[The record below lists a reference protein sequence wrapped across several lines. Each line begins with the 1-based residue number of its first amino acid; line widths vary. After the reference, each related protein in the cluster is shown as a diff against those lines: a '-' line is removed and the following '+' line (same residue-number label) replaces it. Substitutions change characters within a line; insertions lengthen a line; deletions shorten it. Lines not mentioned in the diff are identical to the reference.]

1 MVIVE
6 LVRNLILSIEK
17 NTWFELS
24 IYYAIMAIIIAF
36 IIFFWRLYFS
46 YLRPK
51 SLNKIQRYFQKKYY
65 KKYILLDNE
74 KVNNYWTGKF
84 INIFGWI
91 FAVAEI
97 LYIALFKFWV
107 NILAYIFNIIMI
119 GYININLVLPVI
131 ILTIL
136 LILSMNFTSTK
147 TLIYRKKRKEYWEDE
162 SKQSTKILM
171 EKFTILKNN
180 KIDEEID
187 KILNIN
193 KKVIKN

>member
-1 MVIVE
+1 
-6 LVRNLILSIEK
+6 
-17 NTWFELS
+17 
-24 IYYAIMAIIIAF
+24 
-36 IIFFWRLYFS
+36 
-46 YLRPK
+46 
-51 SLNKIQRYFQKKYY
+51 
-65 KKYILLDNE
+65 
-74 KVNNYWTGKF
+74 
-84 INIFGWI
+84 
-91 FAVAEI
+91 
-97 LYIALFKFWV
+97 
-107 NILAYIFNIIMI
+107 MI